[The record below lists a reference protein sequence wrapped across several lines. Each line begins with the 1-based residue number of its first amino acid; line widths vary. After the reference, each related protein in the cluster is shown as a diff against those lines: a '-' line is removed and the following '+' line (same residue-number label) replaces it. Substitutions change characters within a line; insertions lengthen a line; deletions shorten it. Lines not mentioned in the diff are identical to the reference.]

1 MFHKNRL
8 LSLVGQGHIP
18 LGIQMFS
25 GSTAVIEVLGATGYD
40 FVMIDLEHSLPN
52 LGRIEE
58 IIRIAELAGLI
69 PYVRVSG
76 ALDENE
82 IRRVL
87 EAGAEGLFLPRIKS
101 AADIDRV
108 VAYAYMPP
116 KGRRR
121 ICPAVRAAGYS
132 APDLDRYIEWSNAE
146 IALAPIIETGEALDD
161 IEAICAHPA
170 VRMLYFA
177 PGNLAVQLGLGAR
190 GTFGPEIKE
199 AWRKVK
205 EAAKRHDVLLIGGPM
220 FATPDACRA
229 AIDDGVRIFSLGLD
243 VLGFRKFCEETVQ
256 AVKAGTE
263 GTDLT
268 RPPRT
273 GKQAST

>member
-1 MFHKNRL
+1 MFKKNRL
-8 LSLVGQGHIP
+8 LTLVDEGHLP

-25 GSTAVIEVLGATGYD
+25 GSTAIIEVLGQTGYD
-40 FVMIDLEHSLPN
+40 FVMIDLEHSLVN
-52 LGRIEE
+52 IGRIEE
-58 IIRIAELAGLI
+58 IIRIADLAGLI
-69 PYVRVSG
+69 PYVRISG
-76 ALDENE
+76 ALDEND

-101 AADIDRV
+101 VADIDRV
-108 VAYAYMPP
+108 VEYAYMPP

-146 IALAPIIETGEALDD
+146 VALAPIIETGDALND

-177 PGNLAVQLGLGAR
+177 PGNLAVQLGLGFR
-190 GTFGPEIKE
+190 GTYGPEIKE

-205 EAAKRHDVLLIGGPM
+205 EAAARHDVLLIGGPM
-220 FATPDACRA
+220 LATPEACRA
-229 AIDDGVRIFSLGLD
+229 AIDDGIRIFSLGLD
-243 VLGFRKFCEETVQ
+243 ILGFRKFCEETVQ
-256 AVKAGTE
+256 AVNAGIE
-263 GTDLT
+263 GTALT
-268 RPPRT
+268 RL
-273 GKQAST
+273 

>member
-1 MFHKNRL
+1 MFQKNRL
-8 LSLVGQGHIP
+8 LSLVDRGHLP

-25 GSTAVIEVLGATGYD
+25 GSTALIEVLGQTGYD

-52 LGRIEE
+52 IGRIEE
-58 IIRIAELAGLI
+58 VIRIAELAGLI

-87 EAGAEGLFLPRIKS
+87 EAGAEGLFLPRVKS

-108 VAYAYMPP
+108 VEYAYMPP

-132 APDLDRYIEWSNAE
+132 APDLDKYIEWSNAE
-146 IALAPIIETGEALDD
+146 VALAPIIETGEALND
-161 IEAICAHPA
+161 IDAICAHPA
-170 VRMLYFA
+170 VKMLYFA

-199 AWRKVK
+199 AWGRVK
-205 EAAKRHDVLLIGGPM
+205 ETASRHDVLLIGGPM

-229 AIDDGVRIFSLGLD
+229 AIEDGIRIFSLGLD

-256 AVKAGTE
+256 AVKAGAE
-263 GTDLT
+263 GTALT
-268 RPPRT
+268 RSLPANESAAT
-273 GKQAST
+273 